1 VNAGKDALLASF
13 DGGWTHRRE
22 ADAHTAVLILH
33 DYSEDYERKPVIGW
47 RHLYSV
53 RECKFTRD
61 GITTTLTLRA
71 PNYFGSA
78 KGMENVGLEDL
89 IDHVKSII
97 EKFGLFLDLVLDG
110 DLCNKSSAAL
120 SSIVR
125 NRYLDGGHKKKS
137 VKKVMEKS
145 EEFQHFTAV
154 VVKWFGTCLALAK
167 KGEIDEKQTL
177 QMFHNCANHL
187 QDHHSACPS
196 DSPCHSDTFHL
207 KLPNLVQ
214 ADQGR
219 IGRFRELLEKCYS
232 SQPSGDKIACPGDT
246 TPNEAYHNHATVFSP
261 KAEDFPV
268 SGPLRAALSALTH
281 NVGIVE
287 TVRILF
293 KIGSVPLAPNVLAAI
308 QEIERAQSKKNM
320 RNRQLWAAEKAER
333 EQGVLF
339 RREARLPFPWHYS
352 P

>member
-1 VNAGKDALLASF
+1 MD
-13 DGGWTHRRE
+13 
-22 ADAHTAVLILH
+22 
-33 DYSEDYERKPVIGW
+33 
-47 RHLYSV
+47 
-53 RECKFTRD
+53 
-61 GITTTLTLRA
+61 
-71 PNYFGSA
+71 
-78 KGMENVGLEDL
+78 
-89 IDHVKSII
+89 
-97 EKFGLFLDLVLDG
+97 
-110 DLCNKSSAAL
+110 
-120 SSIVR
+120 
-125 NRYLDGGHKKKS
+125 LDGGHKS

-145 EEFQHFTAV
+145 DEFQHFTAV

-281 NVGIVE
+281 NVGSSRPFAYYSRSAAFLSPPTCWLQYRRSSERSRRRICG
-287 TVRILF
+287 TVSYGRLRRRKGRKVCF
-293 KIGSVPLAPNVLAAI
+293 YAAKLACPFLGTTARGKSHTRKKTPL
-308 QEIERAQSKKNM
+308 
-320 RNRQLWAAEKAER
+320 
-333 EQGVLF
+333 
-339 RREARLPFPWHYS
+339 
-352 P
+352 